1 MTLDSFARHGLALL
15 GDASLKGLLI
25 LALVGLAL
33 LAGRRASASARHL
46 ILLLAL
52 ASFLALPLLTLALPG
67 WQVPLWPRPV
77 AVLPSV
83 PAVETPPAR
92 DAPVFAP
99 SPPDANARGPVTAPS
114 DSPIPETAPIARK
127 ASRRRSLPPWPTS
140 LFLLWFTAALLTL
153 APTLAG
159 LVAVRRLA
167 RRCRPVTQ
175 GPLAA
180 QFAALAGESGVGR
193 RVTLLRGE
201 AADLSVIPMTWEWR
215 RPTILLPAGAGEW
228 PPDRLRVVL
237 LHELAHIKR
246 GDWPCQMLAHVVCA
260 LYWFHPGVWLLA
272 RGLRIESE
280 RACDDFVLSAGVP
293 ADDYA
298 RHLLEVIKSMK
309 ITNTTLR
316 AVLPMAQP
324 SQLKGRLIMILR
336 KKQSRRSVTRRLAWG
351 ACATTAALLGTI
363 AALHPAANAKV
374 LPAPLLSVD
383 PSAPVPA
390 RAIRAQAVARLKQIY
405 QFVLIYRRIHA
416 GAYPAT
422 MTQPG
427 DLLGDLSA
435 HPQEYDLA
443 DRGADNGRQAA
454 SFFTFAD
461 AAHPGT
467 PLIRTFMHGKR
478 PDGTRVGAAKRAGTR
493 DVVANTDLFVE
504 NRKFPGGW
512 RTVGDYLVLWDD
524 GQVTRVPASKMLSV
538 PLYDP
543 IGGLLPGG
551 VAPPGTRQMA
561 FPGQAGLPIKA
572 VRKL

>member
-201 AADLSVIPMTWEWR
+201 AADLSVIPMTWGWR

-272 RGLRIESE
+272 RGLRLESE

-324 SQLKGRLIMILR
+324 SHMRDRLRAVLD
-336 KKQSRRSVTRRLAWG
+336 
-351 ACATTAALLGTI
+351 AAQ
-363 AALHPAANAKV
+363 AR
-374 LPAPLLSVD
+374 
-383 PSAPVPA
+383 SAP
-390 RAIRAQAVARLKQIY
+390 
-405 QFVLIYRRIHA
+405 
-416 GAYPAT
+416 T
-422 MTQPG
+422 
-427 DLLGDLSA
+427 
-435 HPQEYDLA
+435 
-443 DRGADNGRQAA
+443 RGVIWG
-454 SFFTFAD
+454 
-461 AAHPGT
+461 
-467 PLIRTFMHGKR
+467 
-478 PDGTRVGAAKRAGTR
+478 VGAALGLLLCSLASLHPTAKVQASPPVSTQRPSPINFEVRNKGVLSAIIHADGGFDAKTKTLHDVTVLSFHQGRAVSVFQADEMRVEHGARTTR
-493 DVVANTDLFVE
+493 WVM
-504 NRKFPGGW
+504 
-512 RTVGDYLVLWDD
+512 
-524 GQVTRVPASKMLSV
+524 TRVQFHGFHGPRPSTAKAAKWT
-538 PLYDP
+538 
-543 IGGLLPGG
+543 IE
-551 VAPPGTRQMA
+551 
-561 FPGQAGLPIKA
+561 GQAVFGQQVEALANAGAIQF
-572 VRKL
+572 